1 MTSGD
6 ALASPVR
13 PTQHHEFTPRAA
25 AASRRSATLAI
36 VATSPAEGDA
46 CRMCFGLAD
55 KADAKH
61 GYLRL

>member
-1 MTSGD
+1 MTGGD

-25 AASRRSATLAI
+25 EASRRTVTLAI
-36 VATSPAEGDA
+36 VATSPGEGDA

-55 KADAKH
+55 NADAEH